1 MSRELL
7 ILWAGRRRRDA
18 WDRMCQ
24 PYRKRIARQLPIR
37 ESVVRVGRGGAGA
50 PRRQAEGRALLDGL
64 PSPCWSVAVDRR
76 GVARSSPELAD
87 WLGRLQREWPH
98 PIAFLLGSDVG
109 LSSELMA
116 AARDSLSFGPLTL
129 PHELARLV
137 LYEQLYR
144 ALSILAGMNYH
155 RPRL

>member
-1 MSRELL
+1 MPL
-7 ILWAGRRRRDA
+7 
-18 WDRMCQ
+18 
-24 PYRKRIARQLPIR
+24 R
-37 ESVVRVGRGGAGA
+37 ESVVKVAGTGEGGE
-50 PRRQAEGRALLDGL
+50 RRRAESRALLGGL
-64 PSPCWSVAVDRR
+64 PSPCWPVAVDRR
-76 GVARSSPELAD
+76 GKARSSRELAE
-87 WLGRLQREWPH
+87 WLGRVRSEWPH

-109 LSSELMA
+109 LSAELMSE
-116 AARDSLSFGPLTL
+116 ARDTLSFGPLTL

>member
-1 MSRELL
+1 VGRELL
-7 ILWAGRRRRDA
+7 IVWAGRRRRDA

-24 PYRKRIARQLPIR
+24 PYRERIERQMPLT
-37 ESVVRVGRGGAGA
+37 ESAVRVAAAGEGRE
-50 PRRQAEGRALLDGL
+50 RRRAEGRALLAGL
-64 PSPCWSVAVDRR
+64 PSPCWTVAVDRR
-76 GVARSSPELAD
+76 GKARSSRALAD
-87 WLGRLQREWPH
+87 WLGRRRREWPH
-98 PIAFLLGSDVG
+98 PIAFVLGSDVG
-109 LSSELMA
+109 LSSELIA
-116 AARDSLSFGPLTL
+116 AADDSLSFGPLTL

>member
-1 MSRELL
+1 MARELL

-18 WDRMCQ
+18 WDRMCE
-24 PYRKRIARQLPIR
+24 PYRERIRRQAPLT
-37 ESVVRVGRGGAGA
+37 ESAVRVGSAGEGRS
-50 PRRQAEGRALLDGL
+50 RRQAEGRALLEAL
-64 PSPCWSVAVDRR
+64 PSPCWPVAVDSR
-76 GVARSSPELAD
+76 GVVRSSSELAR
-87 WLGRLQREWPH
+87 WLGRLRDEWPH

-109 LSSELMA
+109 LSSALMA
-116 AARDSLSFGPLTL
+116 EARDSVSFGPLTL
-129 PHELARLV
+129 PHELARLG

>member
-1 MSRELL
+1 MCKPYK
-7 ILWAGRRRRDA
+7 RR
-18 WDRMCQ
+18 
-24 PYRKRIARQLPIR
+24 IERQAPLT
-37 ESVVRVGRGGAGA
+37 ESIVRVAGQGEGRV
-50 PRRQAEGRALLDGL
+50 RRQAESKALISGL

-76 GVARSSPELAD
+76 GVARSSRELAE
-87 WLGRLQREWPH
+87 WLGRLRSEWPH

-109 LSSELMA
+109 LSKELLA
-116 AARDSLSFGPLTL
+116 ETRDSLSFGPLTL